1 MHCRLYD
8 KLGAHPARRNKQDG
22 TEFRVW
28 APNASR
34 VSVIGGFNDWSA
46 AASQSMTARDDG
58 SGIWETFIEGVAQG
72 TAYKFHIESAVADYA
87 VDKAD
92 PYARAAERAPGTASL
107 VWNAPYRWQD
117 EEWMRRRREANALS
131 APISIY
137 EVHLGSWRRHPEQG
151 NRSLTYR
158 ELAEVAACL
167 CARPGLHARRVVA
180 GDGAPL
186 LRFLGVPVHRLLRAD
201 IALRYAGRP
210 QGTDRCP
217 ARAWHRCDTRLGPVA
232 LPQRRT
238 RTCLLRRHASV
249 RARRRASGLS
259 PGVEELHLQL
269 RPPRSAGV
277 PGVERS
283 VLARR
288 VSCRRTQSRC
298 RRIHA
303 LP

>member
-1 MHCRLYD
+1 MD
-8 KLGAHPARRNKQDG
+8 AQ
-22 TEFRVW
+22 
-28 APNASR
+28 APR
-34 VSVIGGFNDWSA
+34 
-46 AASQSMTARDDG
+46 SQ
-58 SGIWETFIEGVAQG
+58 
-72 TAYKFHIESAVADYA
+72 
-87 VDKAD
+87 
-92 PYARAAERAPGTASL
+92 RA
-107 VWNAPYRWQD
+107 
-117 EEWMRRRREANALS
+117 
-131 APISIY
+131 
-137 EVHLGSWRRHPEQG
+137 LGSDFDL
-151 NRSLTYR
+151 RSASGFMAQASGAGKS
-158 ELAEVAACL
+158 LADLPRACGGAACI

-232 LPQRRT
+232 FPQRRT

-288 VSCRRTQSRC
+288 VSCRRTESRC